1 MSVQEI
7 DIASLGISRAMK
19 RAKALHR
26 DGLSLSE
33 IERKLRSEA
42 DTLIAGAEGF
52 ITVAEGIHRINHNL
66 ITVEEV

>member
-7 DIASLGISRAMK
+7 EIARAMK
-19 RAKALHR
+19 RAKVLHKS
-26 DGLSLSE
+26 GHSLPE

-52 ITVAEGIHRINHNL
+52 ITMAEGIHRINHNL
-66 ITVEEV
+66 ITVEEG